1 MSFAV
6 FCAGG
11 AVGVLVCACLVLL
24 GFGRRAEEM
33 QAIHDEAYAAGR
45 ARGYDDARRKFQGM
59 TTLIGRCEKVEHGEG
74 VGS

>member
-1 MSFAV
+1 MAAFL
-6 FCAGG
+6 AGVV
-11 AVGVLVCACLVLL
+11 VGVLAVACLAVV

-33 QAIHDEAYAAGR
+33 QKIHDAGYEIGR

-59 TTLIGRCEKVEHGEG
+59 TTLIGRCEKVDHGEG